1 MFPFFEGVDFAP
13 FFCDTAVRCDL
24 GEEGEREGDRAEDV
38 GWLAGVV
45 GEELG
50 EVVEGPELRFG
61 GGFKDGKF
69 LRGRIYVTE
78 TFTGRR

>member
-1 MFPFFEGVDFAP
+1 M
-13 FFCDTAVRCDL
+13 
-24 GEEGEREGDRAEDV
+24 

-50 EVVEGPELRFG
+50 EVVEGSELRFG

-69 LRGRIYVTE
+69 LRGRIDVAE
-78 TFTGRR
+78 TFAGRRQGCYVGD